1 MASDER
7 DRRFDQALARHLGP
21 AAPSGAAARWPA
33 VPARE
38 SGACPD
44 PETLAAYHE
53 RSLLP
58 EEMNFWKEH
67 VVGCANCQ
75 TVLAHLEAT
84 DEIPWPAADQEKV
97 LAQGEPALPAS
108 ASYQNQPASP
118 LTPAKKSRRVLHFGG
133 ARRRWL
139 APAGALAAG
148 LLVWIVLHEN
158 QSWRPRAL
166 PENENKVAQNRDLPS
181 VSTAAPRS
189 SRPEESSRKPQSS
202 VGGDEGR
209 VASDSTKQSEK
220 LSEAARTRSL
230 GDKELDARKDGA
242 RDASVDLLT
251 AAHPLDL
258 DAKNPSET
266 LRKKVEAQGGNV
278 QAALAQSQNA
288 QTQNQYNY
296 APQRVP
302 GPSPLNQME
311 NPKKV
316 KGAVEAAP
324 PAAPEPPPSAVSSF
338 SSPASLEVT
347 RVISNP
353 RLISPPGSNVMWLA
367 GRSGLI
373 EFSGDGGASWS
384 RQTSGVLAELLGG
397 SAPTDKI
404 CWIVGRLGAILLTTD
419 GGAHWTSISSPL
431 AEDLGG
437 IRATDGQHATIW
449 NARNTKNF
457 ETSDG
462 GRTWKRVPNP

>member
-7 DRRFDQALARHLGP
+7 DRRLDQALARHLRP

-38 SGACPD
+38 SGACPES
-44 PETLAAYHE
+44 ETLAAYHE

-84 DEIPWPAADQEKV
+84 DEIPCPAADQKKV
-97 LAQGEPALPAS
+97 LAQGEPALLAS
-108 ASYQNQPASP
+108 AAYQSQPAPP
-118 LTPAKKSRRVLHFGG
+118 LTPAKKSRRVLLLGG
-133 ARRRWL
+133 ARWQWL

-166 PENENKVAQNRDLPS
+166 PENENKVAENRE
-181 VSTAAPRS
+181 VSTVAPPS
-189 SRPEESSRKPQSS
+189 SPPEESSRKPPSP
-202 VGGDEGR
+202 VGGGARR
-209 VASDSTKQSEK
+209 VASDSTEQSERV
-220 LSEAARTRSL
+220 SEAARTRSP
-230 GDKELDARKDGA
+230 GDKELNARKDSL
-242 RDASVDLLT
+242 RDAPVDLLT

-258 DAKNPSET
+258 DAKNPRET
-266 LRKKVEAQGGNV
+266 LQKKEEAQGGNV
-278 QAALAQSQNA
+278 QAALAQSENA
-288 QTQNQYNY
+288 QIQNQYNS

-316 KGAVEAAP
+316 KGAVAAP
-324 PAAPEPPPSAVSSF
+324 PAPQPPPSAVSSF
-338 SSPASLEVT
+338 SSAASLGVT
-347 RVISNP
+347 RAISNP
-353 RLISPPGSNVMWLA
+353 RLISPPGSNVRWLA

-397 SAPTDKI
+397 SAPSDKI
-404 CWIVGRLGAILLTTD
+404 CWIVGRLGALLLTTD
-419 GGAHWTSISSPL
+419 GGAHWASISSPL

-437 IRATDGQHATIW
+437 IRSTDEQHATIW

-462 GRTWKRVPNP
+462 GRTWKRVPHP

>member
-7 DRRFDQALARHLGP
+7 DRRLDQALARHLRP
-21 AAPSGAAARWPA
+21 AAPPGAAARW
-33 VPARE
+33 PARE
-38 SGACPD
+38 SGACPES
-44 PETLAAYHE
+44 ETLAAYHE

-58 EEMNFWKEH
+58 EEMNFWKGH
-67 VVGCANCQ
+67 VVGCADCQ

-97 LAQGEPALPAS
+97 LAQGEAALLAS
-108 ASYQNQPASP
+108 APYPSQPASP
-118 LTPAKKSRRVLHFGG
+118 LTPPKKSRRVLLFGG
-133 ARRRWL
+133 ARWPWL

-148 LLVWIVLHEN
+148 LLVWLVLHEN
-158 QSWRPRAL
+158 QSWRPGDL
-166 PENENKVAQNRDLPS
+166 PENKNKVAQNGDLPS
-181 VSTAAPRS
+181 VSTVAPRS
-189 SRPEESSRKPQSS
+189 SAPEESSRKPQSP
-202 VGGDEGR
+202 VGGDARR
-209 VASDSTKQSEK
+209 VASDSTKQTEK
-220 LSEAARTRSL
+220 LSEAARTQSP
-230 GDKELDARKDGA
+230 GDKELNARKDST

-251 AAHPLDL
+251 AAQPLDL
-258 DAKNPSET
+258 DAKNPRES
-266 LRKKVEAQGGNV
+266 LRKKEEAQGGNV

-288 QTQNQYNY
+288 PTQNQYNY

-316 KGAVEAAP
+316 KGAVAAAP
-324 PAAPEPPPSAVSSF
+324 PSPEPPPSAVSSF
-338 SSPASLEVT
+338 NSSASLALARE
-347 RVISNP
+347 ISNP
-353 RLISPPGSNVMWLA
+353 RLISPPGSHVMWLA

-397 SAPTDKI
+397 SAPSDKI
-404 CWIVGRLGAILLTTD
+404 CWIVGRLGALLLTTD
-419 GGAHWTSISSPL
+419 GGAHWASISSPL

-437 IRATDGQHATIW
+437 IRATDAQHATIW

-462 GRTWKRVPNP
+462 GRTWKRVPHP

>member
-1 MASDER
+1 K
-7 DRRFDQALARHLGP
+7 G
-21 AAPSGAAARWPA
+21 
-33 VPARE
+33 
-38 SGACPD
+38 
-44 PETLAAYHE
+44 
-53 RSLLP
+53 
-58 EEMNFWKEH
+58 H
-67 VVGCANCQ
+67 VVGCADCQ

-97 LAQGEPALPAS
+97 LAQGEAALLAS
-108 ASYQNQPASP
+108 APCPSQPASP
-118 LTPAKKSRRVLHFGG
+118 LTPAKKSPRVLLFGG
-133 ARRRWL
+133 ARWPWL

-148 LLVWIVLHEN
+148 LLIWMVLHEN
-158 QSWRPRAL
+158 QSWRPRDL
-166 PENENKVAQNRDLPS
+166 RESENKVAQNRDLPS
-181 VSTAAPRS
+181 VSTVAPRPS
-189 SRPEESSRKPQSS
+189 PPEESSRKPQSP
-202 VGGDEGR
+202 VGGVAGR

-220 LSEAARTRSL
+220 LSEAAATTRSP
-230 GDKELDARKDGA
+230 GDKELNARKDRA

-251 AAHPLDL
+251 AAQPLDL
-258 DAKNPSET
+258 DAKNPRET
-266 LRKKVEAQGGNV
+266 LRKKDEAQGGNV

-311 NPKKV
+311 NAKKV
-316 KGAVEAAP
+316 KGAMAAAP
-324 PAAPEPPPSAVSSF
+324 PSPEPPPSAVSSF
-338 SSPASLEVT
+338 SDAAALHVNGA
-347 RVISNP
+347 ISNP
-353 RLISPPGSNVMWLA
+353 RLISAPGSNVMWLA

-397 SAPTDKI
+397 SAPSDKI
-404 CWIVGRLGAILLTTD
+404 CWIVGRLGALLLTTD
-419 GGAHWTSISSPL
+419 GGAHWASISSPL

-437 IRATDGQHATIW
+437 IRATDAQHATIW

-462 GRTWKRVPNP
+462 GRTWKRVPHP

>member
-7 DRRFDQALARHLGP
+7 DRRLDQALARHLRP
-21 AAPSGAAARWPA
+21 AAPPGAAARW
-33 VPARE
+33 PARE
-38 SGACPD
+38 SGACPGS
-44 PETLAAYHE
+44 ETLAAYHE

-75 TVLAHLEAT
+75 TVLAHLEAS

-97 LAQGEPALPAS
+97 LAQGEAALPAS
-108 ASYQNQPASP
+108 ASYQSQPASP

-133 ARRRWL
+133 ARRPWL

-158 QSWRPRAL
+158 QAWRPRAL
-166 PENENKVAQNRDLPS
+166 PENENKVAQSRDLPS
-181 VSTAAPRS
+181 VSTVAPRS

-202 VGGDEGR
+202 VGGDAGR
-209 VASDSTKQSEK
+209 VASGSTKQSEK
-220 LSEAARTRSL
+220 LSEAARTQAL
-230 GDKELDARKDGA
+230 GDKELNARKDGA

-251 AAHPLDL
+251 AAPPLDL
-258 DAKNPSET
+258 DAQNPSET
-266 LRKKVEAQGGNV
+266 LRKKEEAQSGNV
-278 QAALAQSQNA
+278 QGALAQSQNV

-311 NPKKV
+311 NRKKV
-316 KGAVEAAP
+316 KGAVAAAP
-324 PAAPEPPPSAVSSF
+324 PAPEPPASEVSGF
-338 SSPASLEVT
+338 SSAASVKVA
-347 RVISNP
+347 RAISNP

-397 SAPTDKI
+397 SAPSDKI

-419 GGAHWTSISSPL
+419 GGAHWASISSPL

-449 NARNTKNF
+449 NVRNTKNF

>member
-7 DRRFDQALARHLGP
+7 DRRLDQALARHLRP
-21 AAPSGAAARWPA
+21 AAPPGAAARW
-33 VPARE
+33 PARE
-38 SGACPD
+38 SGACPGS
-44 PETLAAYHE
+44 ETLAAYHQ

-58 EEMNFWKEH
+58 EEMNFWKGH
-67 VVGCANCQ
+67 VVGCADCQ
-75 TVLAHLEAT
+75 TVLAPLEAP
-84 DEIPWPAADQEKV
+84 DEIPWPAADQAKV
-97 LAQGEPALPAS
+97 PAQGEPALLAS
-108 ASYQNQPASP
+108 ASYQSQPASP
-118 LTPAKKSRRVLHFGG
+118 LTPAKKSPGVLLFGG
-133 ARRRWL
+133 ARWPWL

-148 LLVWIVLHEN
+148 LLVWMVLHEN

-166 PENENKVAQNRDLPS
+166 PGNENKVAQNRDLPS
-181 VSTAAPRS
+181 VSTVAS
-189 SRPEESSRKPQSS
+189 SPPEEPSRKPQSP
-202 VGGDEGR
+202 VGGDAGR

-220 LSEAARTRSL
+220 LSDAARTRSP
-230 GDKELDARKDGA
+230 GDKELDERKDGA

-251 AAHPLDL
+251 AAQPLDL

-266 LRKKVEAQGGNV
+266 LRKKEEAQGGNV

-311 NPKKV
+311 NAKKV
-316 KGAVEAAP
+316 KGAVAAAP
-324 PAAPEPPPSAVSSF
+324 PSPEPPPSAVSSF
-338 SSPASLEVT
+338 SSPASLEVA
-347 RVISNP
+347 RAISNP

-397 SAPTDKI
+397 SAPSDKI
-404 CWIVGRLGAILLTTD
+404 CWIVGRLGALLLTTD
-419 GGAHWTSISSPL
+419 GGAHWASISSPL

-437 IRATDGQHATIW
+437 IRATDAQHATIW

-462 GRTWKRVPNP
+462 GRTLKRVPHP

>member
-7 DRRFDQALARHLGP
+7 DRRFDQALARHLRP

-44 PETLAAYHE
+44 SETLAAYHE

-97 LAQGEPALPAS
+97 LAQGEPALLAS
-108 ASYQNQPASP
+108 ASYQSQPASP
-118 LTPAKKSRRVLHFGG
+118 LTPAKKSRRVLLFGG
-133 ARRRWL
+133 ARWQWL

-148 LLVWIVLHEN
+148 LLIWVVLHEN
-158 QSWRPRAL
+158 QSLRPRAL
-166 PENENKVAQNRDLPS
+166 PENENKVAQDRDLPL
-181 VSTAAPRS
+181 VTTAAPGS
-189 SRPEESSRKPQSS
+189 SRPEESSRKPPSP
-202 VGGDEGR
+202 VGGDARR

-220 LSEAARTRSL
+220 LSEAARTRSP
-230 GDKELDARKDGA
+230 GDKELNARKDSP

-266 LRKKVEAQGGNV
+266 LQKKEEAQGGNV
-278 QAALAQSQNA
+278 PAALAQSQNA
-288 QTQNQYNY
+288 QIQNQYNY
-296 APQRVP
+296 APQKVP

-311 NPKKV
+311 NPKKA
-316 KGAVEAAP
+316 KGAVAAASP
-324 PAAPEPPPSAVSSF
+324 APEPPASEVSRF
-338 SSPASLEVT
+338 SSTASLEVA
-347 RVISNP
+347 REISNP
-353 RLISPPGSNVMWLA
+353 RVISPPGSNVMWLA

-397 SAPTDKI
+397 SAPSDKI

-419 GGAHWTSISSPL
+419 GGAHWASISSPL

-437 IRATDGQHATIW
+437 IRATDAQHATIW

-457 ETSDG
+457 ETNDG

>member
-7 DRRFDQALARHLGP
+7 DRRFDQALARHLRP

-44 PETLAAYHE
+44 SETLAAYHE

-97 LAQGEPALPAS
+97 LAQGEPALLAS
-108 ASYQNQPASP
+108 ASYQSQPASP
-118 LTPAKKSRRVLHFGG
+118 LTPAKKSRRVLLFGG
-133 ARRRWL
+133 ARWQWL

-148 LLVWIVLHEN
+148 LLIWVVLHEN
-158 QSWRPRAL
+158 QSLRPRAL
-166 PENENKVAQNRDLPS
+166 PENENKVAQDRDLPL
-181 VSTAAPRS
+181 VTTAAPGS
-189 SRPEESSRKPQSS
+189 SRPEESSRKPPSP
-202 VGGDEGR
+202 VGGDARR

-220 LSEAARTRSL
+220 LSEAARTRSP
-230 GDKELDARKDGA
+230 GDKELNARKDSP

-266 LRKKVEAQGGNV
+266 LQKKEEAQGGNV
-278 QAALAQSQNA
+278 PAALAQSQNA
-288 QTQNQYNY
+288 QIQNQYNY
-296 APQRVP
+296 APQKVP

-311 NPKKV
+311 NPKKA
-316 KGAVEAAP
+316 KGAVAAASP
-324 PAAPEPPPSAVSSF
+324 APEPPASAVSRF
-338 SSPASLEVT
+338 SSTASLEVA
-347 RVISNP
+347 REISNP
-353 RLISPPGSNVMWLA
+353 RVISPPGSNVMWLA

-397 SAPTDKI
+397 SAPSDKI

-419 GGAHWTSISSPL
+419 GGAHWASISSPL

-437 IRATDGQHATIW
+437 IRATDAQHATIW

-457 ETSDG
+457 ETNDG

>member
-7 DRRFDQALARHLGP
+7 DRRFDQALARHLRP

-33 VPARE
+33 RE

-44 PETLAAYHE
+44 SETLAAYHE

-58 EEMNFWKEH
+58 EEMNFWKGH
-67 VVGCANCQ
+67 VVGCADCQ

-84 DEIPWPAADQEKV
+84 AEIPWSAADQEKV
-97 LAQGEPALPAS
+97 LAQGEPALLAS
-108 ASYQNQPASP
+108 ASQSQPASP
-118 LTPAKKSRRVLHFGG
+118 LTPAKKSPRVLLFGG
-133 ARRRWL
+133 ARWPWL

-148 LLVWIVLHEN
+148 LLVWMVLHEN
-158 QSWRPRAL
+158 QSWRPRDL
-166 PENENKVAQNRDLPS
+166 RESENKVAQNRDLPS
-181 VSTAAPRS
+181 VSTVAPRPS
-189 SRPEESSRKPQSS
+189 PPEESSRKPQSP
-202 VGGDEGR
+202 VGGVAGR

-220 LSEAARTRSL
+220 VSEAARTRSP
-230 GDKELDARKDGA
+230 GDKELNARKDRA

-251 AAHPLDL
+251 AAQPLDL
-258 DAKNPSET
+258 DAKNPRET
-266 LRKKVEAQGGNV
+266 LRKKDEAQGGNV

-311 NPKKV
+311 NAKKV
-316 KGAVEAAP
+316 KGAMAAAP
-324 PAAPEPPPSAVSSF
+324 PSPEPPPSAVSSF
-338 SSPASLEVT
+338 SDAAPLEVNGA
-347 RVISNP
+347 ISNP
-353 RLISPPGSNVMWLA
+353 ISAPGSNVMWLA

-397 SAPTDKI
+397 SAPSDKI
-404 CWIVGRLGAILLTTD
+404 CWIVGRLGALLLTTD
-419 GGAHWTSISSPL
+419 GGAHWASISSPL

-437 IRATDGQHATIW
+437 IRATDAQHATIW

-462 GRTWKRVPNP
+462 GRTWKRVPHP

>member
-7 DRRFDQALARHLGP
+7 DRRFDQALARHLRP

-33 VPARE
+33 RE

-44 PETLAAYHE
+44 SETLAAYHE

-58 EEMNFWKEH
+58 EEMNFWKGH
-67 VVGCANCQ
+67 VVGCADCQ

-84 DEIPWPAADQEKV
+84 DEIPWLAADQEKV
-97 LAQGEPALPAS
+97 QAQGEPALLAS
-108 ASYQNQPASP
+108 ASYQSQPASP
-118 LTPAKKSRRVLHFGG
+118 LTPAKKSPRVLLFGG
-133 ARRRWL
+133 ARWPWL

-148 LLVWIVLHEN
+148 LLVWMVLHEN
-158 QSWRPRAL
+158 QSWRPRAW

-181 VSTAAPRS
+181 VSTVAPRS
-189 SRPEESSRKPQSS
+189 SPPEESSRKPPSP
-202 VGGDEGR
+202 VGGGARR
-209 VASDSTKQSEK
+209 VASDSTEQSEK
-220 LSEAARTRSL
+220 VSEAARTRSP

-242 RDASVDLLT
+242 RDAFVDLLT
-251 AAHPLDL
+251 AAEPLDL
-258 DAKNPSET
+258 DAKNPRET
-266 LRKKVEAQGGNV
+266 LRKKEEAQGGNV

-311 NPKKV
+311 NAKKV
-316 KGAVEAAP
+316 KGAVAAAP
-324 PAAPEPPPSAVSSF
+324 PSPEPPPSAVSSF
-338 SSPASLEVT
+338 SNPASLEVA
-347 RVISNP
+347 RAISNP

-397 SAPTDKI
+397 SAPSDKI
-404 CWIVGRLGAILLTTD
+404 CWIVGRLGALLLTTD
-419 GGAHWTSISSPL
+419 GGAHWASISSPL

-437 IRATDGQHATIW
+437 IRATDAQHATIW

-462 GRTWKRVPNP
+462 GRTWKRVPHP